1 MLLLDKYRPKNTS
14 EIFGQDIALR
24 ELKRC
29 IINKIPGVLTGSSG
43 IGKTISVYAI
53 ANELNYEV
61 VESNSSDIRNKEG
74 IEKVIGI
81 ASKQRSLFHK
91 GKIILIDEIE
101 GLTGRYDRGGISAI
115 VDVIKKS
122 NFSVVLT
129 TNNVK
134 SKNFSAVKKVC
145 NVINFEILNYTTI
158 TNILKNVCNKEKLKI
173 EENILKNL
181 AIKSNGDARAALI
194 DLELFRYGDFSNIDF
209 VSRDITNEIS
219 NVLRVIFKSRN
230 SSDIFKV
237 FDSLHEDLDEI
248 NLWLEEN
255 LPKEYSGFDL
265 ARGFDS
271 LSKADVYKGRIA
283 KRQYYRFL
291 VYRSLFMSAGIG
303 LAKEEK
309 KQGHIKYSRN
319 SRILKMW
326 IWSNKNAKKKSI
338 SQKIAK
344 NIHTSSRKVI
354 KDFCYYRNLIDS
366 DFIKKLELN
375 EDEIGWLHKH

>member
-1 MLLLDKYRPKNTS
+1 MLLLDKHKPKDTS

-24 ELKRC
+24 ELKEC
-29 IINKIPGVLTGSSG
+29 IINKIPTVLTGSHG
-43 IGKTISVYAI
+43 VGKTASVYAM
-53 ANELNYEV
+53 AKELNYEV
-61 VESNSSDIRNKEG
+61 VESNSSDIRDKER
-74 IEKVIGI
+74 IESFLGN
-81 ASKQRSLFHK
+81 ASKQMSLHHN
-91 GKIILIDEIE
+91 GKVILIEEVD

-122 NFSVVLT
+122 GFPVVLT
-129 TNNVK
+129 INDVK
-134 SKNFSAVKKVC
+134 SKNFSVIKKIC
-145 NVINFEILNYTTI
+145 RIIDFESLNHSII
-158 TNILKNVCNKEKLKI
+158 TDILKGVCENEKLSI
-173 EENILKNL
+173 DESILKNL

-271 LSKADVYKGRIA
+271 LSKADVYKGRII

-291 VYRSLFMSAGIG
+291 VYRSLFMSAGVG
-303 LAKEEK
+303 LSKEERK
-309 KQGHIKYSRN
+309 EGYVKYSRS

-326 IWSNKNAKKKSI
+326 IWNNKNAKKKSI
-338 SQKIAK
+338 SGKIAK
-344 NIHTSSRKVI
+344 QIHTSTRKVI
-354 KDFCYYRNLIDS
+354 KDFSYYRNLLDDGLVRRIG
-366 DFIKKLELN
+366 LN
-375 EDEIGWLHKH
+375 EDEIEWLRKN